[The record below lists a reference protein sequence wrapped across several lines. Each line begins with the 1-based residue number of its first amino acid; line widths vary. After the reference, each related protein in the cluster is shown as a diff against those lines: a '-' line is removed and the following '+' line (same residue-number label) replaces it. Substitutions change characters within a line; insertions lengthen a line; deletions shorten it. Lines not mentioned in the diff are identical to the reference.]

1 MAEKLK
7 KTREEILAVSAT
19 LGSIYLGLSI
29 YSYYQWDPSFLT
41 FTRNPARNYGG
52 VVGAYLSDFIISLMG
67 YPSYGIPVLMLV
79 IAVRALF
86 SRAHGKGST
95 PYVGL
100 ALLFLSSSVM
110 MALLGDTF
118 NFQFGI
124 RPGGL
129 IGYYSAV
136 FLKQYLSLLGAYL
149 IGISV
154 FLSSLILISPVSV
167 SSLTL
172 PGLGPE
178 KTGRKSSDIPLP
190 AKGIM
195 DDETIITR
203 TKPENPEPSLL
214 QPSDGLP
221 LITRSVE
228 RSQSARPQT
237 ERKDASRDGY
247 VLPSIDFLTAY
258 DLSSVRDTDDD
269 IRVNSANLKTKLA
282 DFDVQGTITRIDQ
295 GPVVTLYEF
304 EPAPGIKI
312 NRVVSL
318 ADDLALALKAQ
329 SIRVSPIPGKATI
342 GIEVPNKKRAIVS
355 LRDIIASEEFGKH
368 QSKLTL
374 ALGKNISGSPIVA
387 DLSKMPHLLVAGATG
402 AGKSVSI
409 NSMVMSIL
417 YKATPREVKM
427 LMIDPKLLEL
437 SMYENVP
444 HLISPIITNPKSAAE
459 ALRKMV
465 FEMERRYRLLA
476 EKGVR
481 NIDGFN
487 NKASEEERL
496 PYIIVFIDELADLMF
511 SSSREVE
518 DSITRLAQMARAAGI
533 HLIIATQR
541 PSVDVITGLI
551 KANFPAR
558 ISFKVFSKID
568 SRTILDS
575 QGAEQLLG
583 KGDMLLLQPG
593 ERLVRVHGALVTE
606 TEIKSVTDFIAAQ
619 GRPDYTIFEEIPVEA
634 PASDEQS
641 ADRDE
646 MYYKAVEFS
655 ESVGEVSISSIQRKF
670 KIGYNRAA
678 RIMEIMGDDGLV
690 GPPKGAGKPR
700 DFIGRHN

>member
-7 KTREEILAVSAT
+7 KTREEILAVSVT
-19 LGSIYLGLSI
+19 LASIYLGLSI

-52 VVGAYLSDFIISLMG
+52 VVGAYLSDLFISLLG
-67 YPSYGIPVLMLV
+67 YTAYALPVLMLFL
-79 IAVRALF
+79 AVRRIF
-86 SRAHGKGST
+86 SREPGST
-95 PYVGL
+95 PYAGL
-100 ALLFLSSSVM
+100 ALLVLSSSLM
-110 MALLGDTF
+110 MALVGDTF
-118 NFQFGI
+118 NFHFSI
-124 RPGGL
+124 KPGGL

-136 FLKQYLSLLGAYL
+136 FLEQYLSQLGAYL
-149 IGISV
+149 IGISA

-172 PGLGPE
+172 PGTGPE
-178 KTGRKSSDIPLP
+178 KTGLKSSDTPMP
-190 AKGIM
+190 AKGILE
-195 DDETIITR
+195 DDAIITA
-203 TKPENPEPSLL
+203 TEPEEPESWLL
-214 QPSDGLP
+214 PPTDELP
-221 LITRSVE
+221 PITRSAE
-228 RSQSARPQT
+228 RSQSARLQT
-237 ERKDASRDGY
+237 EPKAAARDGY
-247 VLPSIDFLTAY
+247 ALPSIDFLTVY

-355 LRDIIASEEFGKH
+355 LRDIIASEVFGKN

-374 ALGKNISGSPIVA
+374 ALGKDISGSPVVA
-387 DLSKMPHLLVAGATG
+387 DLARMPHLLVAGATG

-437 SMYENVP
+437 SIYENIP

-476 EKGVR
+476 EKGAR

-487 NKASEEERL
+487 SKASEEERL

-511 SSSREVE
+511 SSSKEVE
-518 DSITRLAQMARAAGI
+518 DSIARLAQMARAAGI

-646 MYYKAVEFS
+646 MYYKAVEFA
-655 ESVGEVSISSIQRKF
+655 ESVGELSISSLQRKF

>member
-7 KTREEILAVSAT
+7 RTREEILAVSAT
-19 LGSIYLGLSI
+19 LGSIYLGLSL

-41 FTRNPARNYGG
+41 YTRNPARNYGG
-52 VVGAYLSDFIISLMG
+52 MVGAYLSDLIISLMG

-79 IAVRALF
+79 LAVRSIF
-86 SRAHGKGST
+86 SREHHST
-95 PYVGL
+95 PYAGFV
-100 ALLFLSSSVM
+100 LLFLSSSVM

-118 NFQFGI
+118 NVHFNNK
-124 RPGGL
+124 PGGL
-129 IGYYSAV
+129 IGYFGAV
-136 FLKQYLSLLGAYL
+136 YLEQYLSVLGAYL
-149 IGISV
+149 VGLSA
-154 FLSSLILISPVSV
+154 FLSSLILISPVPV
-167 SSLTL
+167 SSLSL
-172 PGLGPE
+172 PGISPE
-178 KTGRKSSDIPLP
+178 KSGRKSSDSLLP
-190 AKGIM
+190 AKGIL
-195 DDETIITR
+195 DDDAIITR
-203 TKPENPEPSLL
+203 AKVAEPEPTLL
-214 QPSDGLP
+214 PPSDELP

-228 RSQSARPQT
+228 RPQPVRPLT
-237 ERKDASRDGY
+237 ERKNASSDGY
-247 VLPSIDFLTAY
+247 ILPSIDFLTTY
-258 DLSSVRDTDDD
+258 DLSSVRDADED

-355 LRDIIASEEFGKH
+355 LRDIIASEAFGKN

-374 ALGKNISGSPIVA
+374 ALGKDISGSPIVA
-387 DLSKMPHLLVAGATG
+387 DLARMPHLLVAGATG

-417 YKATPREVKM
+417 YKASPREVKM

-437 SMYENVP
+437 SIYENVP
-444 HLISPIITNPKSAAE
+444 HLISPIITNPKSASE

-476 EKGVR
+476 EKGAR

-487 NKASEEERL
+487 SKASEEERL
-496 PYIIVFIDELADLMF
+496 PYIVVFIDELADLMF
-511 SSSREVE
+511 SSSKEVE
-518 DSITRLAQMARAAGI
+518 DSIARLAQMARAAGI

-634 PASDEQS
+634 PAADEQS

-646 MYYKAVEFS
+646 MYYKAVEFA
-655 ESVGEVSISSIQRKF
+655 ESVGEVSISSLQRKF

-690 GPPKGAGKPR
+690 GSPKGAGKPR
-700 DFIGRHN
+700 DYIGRHN

>member
-1 MAEKLK
+1 MTEKLK
-7 KTREEILAVSAT
+7 RAREEILAVSAAV
-19 LGSIYLGLSI
+19 GSIYLGLCI
-29 YSYYQWDPSFLT
+29 YSYYPWDPSFLT
-41 FTRNPARNYGG
+41 FTSNSARNYGG
-52 VVGAYLSDFIISLMG
+52 VVGAYLSDVIMSLLG
-67 YPSYGIPVLMLV
+67 YPSYGIPILVLFL
-79 IAVRALF
+79 AVRAMF
-86 SRAHGKGST
+86 IREHGRT
-95 PYVGL
+95 PYAGFLLFFLSASIML
-100 ALLFLSSSVM
+100 ALL
-110 MALLGDTF
+110 GETF
-118 NFQFGI
+118 NFSFAI
-124 RPGGL
+124 KPGGL
-129 IGYYSAV
+129 FGYYSAA
-136 FLKQYLSLLGAYL
+136 FLEQYLSQLGAYL
-149 IGISV
+149 VGISM
-154 FLSSLILISPVSV
+154 FLSALILVSPVPV

-172 PGLGPE
+172 PGIGLE
-178 KTGRKSSDIPLP
+178 TYGRKSSEATVP
-190 AKGIM
+190 AKGIL
-195 DDETIITR
+195 DEEDIIIR
-203 TKPENPEPSLL
+203 PEPEDPEPQLL
-214 QPSDGLP
+214 PVSDELP

-228 RSQSARPQT
+228 RPQPARPQT
-237 ERKDASRDGY
+237 ERKLSSKDGY
-247 VLPSIDFLTAY
+247 TLPSLDFLTTY
-258 DLSSVRDTDDD
+258 DLSSVRDTDED
-269 IRVNSANLKTKLA
+269 IRINSANLKTKLA

-355 LRDIIASEEFGKH
+355 LRDILASEEFGKN

-374 ALGKNISGSPIVA
+374 ALGKDISGSPIVA
-387 DLSKMPHLLVAGATG
+387 DLARMPHLLVAGATG

-437 SMYENVP
+437 SIYENVP
-444 HLISPIITNPKSAAE
+444 HLISPIITNPKSASE

-476 EKGVR
+476 EKGAR

-487 NKASEEERL
+487 SKASEEERL

-511 SSSREVE
+511 SSSKEVE
-518 DSITRLAQMARAAGI
+518 DSIARLAQMARAAGI

-634 PASDEQS
+634 PVSDEQS
-641 ADRDE
+641 AERDE
-646 MYYKAVEFS
+646 MYYKAVEFA
-655 ESVGEVSISSIQRKF
+655 ESVGEISISSLQRKF

-700 DFIGRHN
+700 DYIGRHN

>member
-19 LGSIYLGLSI
+19 LASIYLGVSI

-41 FTRNPARNYGG
+41 FTTNPARNYGG
-52 VVGAYLSDFIISLMG
+52 VVGAYLSDLIISLLG

-79 IAVRALF
+79 LAVRSIV
-86 SRAHGKGST
+86 SREQGRT
-95 PYVGL
+95 PYAGL
-100 ALLFLSSSVM
+100 ALLVLSSSVM
-110 MALLGDTF
+110 MALLGNTF
-118 NFQFGI
+118 RFHFTI
-124 RPGGL
+124 KPGGL
-129 IGYYSAV
+129 IGYYSAS
-136 FLKQYLSLLGAYL
+136 FLIEYLSLLGAYL
-149 IGISV
+149 VGLSA
-154 FLSSLILISPVSV
+154 FLSSLILISPVPV

-172 PGLGPE
+172 PGAVRE
-178 KTGRKSSDIPLP
+178 KTGRRPAETPQP
-190 AKGIM
+190 AKGILEE
-195 DDETIITR
+195 DAIIAR
-203 TKPENPEPSLL
+203 ADVEEPEPSLL
-214 QPSDGLP
+214 PPADELP
-221 LITRSVE
+221 PITRSVE
-228 RSQSARPQT
+228 RPQPARPQT
-237 ERKDASRDGY
+237 MTKSAVRDGY
-247 VLPSIDFLTAY
+247 VLPSLDFLTAY
-258 DLSSVRDTDDD
+258 DLSSVRDSDDD
-269 IRVNSANLKTKLA
+269 IRVNSANLRTKLA

-342 GIEVPNKKRAIVS
+342 GIEVPNRKRAVVS
-355 LRDIIASEEFGKH
+355 LRDILASDEFGRN

-374 ALGKNISGSPIVA
+374 ALGKDISGSPIVA
-387 DLSKMPHLLVAGATG
+387 DLARMPHLLVAGATG

-437 SMYENVP
+437 SIYENVP
-444 HLISPIITNPKSAAE
+444 HLISPIITNPKSASE

-476 EKGVR
+476 EKGAR

-487 NKASEEERL
+487 SKASEEERL

-511 SSSREVE
+511 SSSKEVE
-518 DSITRLAQMARAAGI
+518 DSIARLAQMARAAGI

-606 TEIKSVTDFIAAQ
+606 TEIKSVTDFISAQ

-634 PASDEQS
+634 PASDEQA
-641 ADRDE
+641 ADRDDI
-646 MYYKAVEFS
+646 YYKAIEFA
-655 ESVGEVSISSIQRKF
+655 ESVGEVSISSLQRKF

-700 DFIGRHN
+700 DYIGRHH

>member
-7 KTREEILAVSAT
+7 RTREEILAILAAV
-19 LGSIYLGLSI
+19 GSIYLGLSI
-29 YSYYQWDPSFLT
+29 YSYYPWDPSFLT
-41 FTRNPARNYGG
+41 FTSNPARNYGG
-52 VVGAYLSDFIISLMG
+52 VVGAHLADVVISLLG
-67 YPSYGIPVLMLV
+67 YPSYGLPVLLFV
-79 IAVRALF
+79 LAVRAFF
-86 SRAHGKGST
+86 SREPGST
-95 PYVGL
+95 PYAGFVLFFLSASLLL
-100 ALLFLSSSVM
+100 ALG
-110 MALLGDTF
+110 AETF
-118 NFQFGI
+118 NI
-124 RPGGL
+124 HAAINPGGL
-129 IGYYSAV
+129 LGYYGASV
-136 FLKQYLSLLGAYL
+136 LEQYLSQLGAFL
-149 IGISV
+149 IGLSA

-167 SSLTL
+167 SSLPLT
-172 PGLGPE
+172 GTGPE
-178 KTGRKSSDIPLP
+178 KTERKTAGLRPL
-190 AKGIM
+190 AKGTL
-195 DDETIITR
+195 DDEPAVIT
-203 TKPENPEPSLL
+203 PEPEGPAPRTASA
-214 QPSDGLP
+214 SDELP

-228 RSQSARPQT
+228 RPQPVRPQPD
-237 ERKDASRDGY
+237 RKPTAKDGY
-247 VLPSIDFLTAY
+247 LLPSIDFLTAY
-258 DLSSVRDTDDD
+258 DLSAVRDTDDD
-269 IRVNSANLKTKLA
+269 IRINSANLKTKLA

-342 GIEVPNKKRAIVS
+342 GIEVPNKRRAIVS
-355 LRDIIASEEFGKH
+355 LRDIIASEEFGKN

-374 ALGKNISGSPIVA
+374 ALGKDISGSPIVA
-387 DLSKMPHLLVAGATG
+387 DLARMPHLLVAGATG

-437 SMYENVP
+437 SIYENVP
-444 HLISPIITNPKSAAE
+444 HLISPIITNPKSASE

-476 EKGVR
+476 EKGAR

-487 NKASEEERL
+487 SKASEEERL

-511 SSSREVE
+511 SSSKEVE
-518 DSITRLAQMARAAGI
+518 DSIARLAQMARAAGI

-634 PASDEQS
+634 PASEEPS
-641 ADRDE
+641 ADRDD
-646 MYYKAVEFS
+646 MYYKAIEFA
-655 ESVGEVSISSIQRKF
+655 ESVGEVSISSLQRKF

-678 RIMEIMGDDGLV
+678 RIMETMGDDGLV

-700 DFIGRHN
+700 DYIGRHN